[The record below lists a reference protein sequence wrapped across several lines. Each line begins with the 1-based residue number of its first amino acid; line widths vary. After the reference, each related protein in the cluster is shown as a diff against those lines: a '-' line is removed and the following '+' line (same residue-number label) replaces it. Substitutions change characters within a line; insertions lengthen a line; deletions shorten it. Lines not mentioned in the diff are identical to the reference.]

1 MTVLGTGHKTFV
13 PEKSTGSVEVEIT
26 VDDDVT
32 EPVEAAVAF
41 EELTSTQVDKNG
53 EETPSVEQ
61 PNEIAEHKDIT
72 DEDQTVTSKDSETP
86 GKPSKGKIPWWAIL
100 IPGIGLGKIIHD
112 RHHNH
117 DHSTE
122 QSKEQPKDH
131 PKDQSEEHSKKQDSE
146 GQGEHNAPESNGEDK
161 PGDTGQHAGKE
172 HHGSEANGHVPGQTG
187 NPLPSDAGRAEIRS
201 VPSGATQLEAGMQ
214 SYIQ

>member
-1 MTVLGTGHKTFV
+1 M
-13 PEKSTGSVEVEIT
+13 
-26 VDDDVT
+26 T

-41 EELTSTQVDKNG
+41 ETLTSIQVDKNG

-122 QSKEQPKDH
+122 QSKEQPKEH

-187 NPLPSDAGRAEIRS
+187 NPLPSDAGRAEIKS